1 MAISL
6 KPDFTFFSGHPALK
20 TVCQEMPELMN
31 QILTQSFA
39 NITALSDTFPLLHF
53 LPQSENND
61 PLSHAWELEKAKQCY
76 FEAFPTTRYFS
87 IENYASVRAATF
99 NMIVSR
105 VYRKLDLLETYP
117 ALDNEESRL
126 DSTRI
131 RSTASNLKTSSKDEA
146 TSSTKHKHFYDNW
159 KELSNGYPWIPLPQW
174 REGEPKTKVALPS
187 IGLQNTRY
195 VLDRILEKV
204 QDGTSYEYLNTILQ
218 RAGTS

>member
-105 VYRKLDLLETYP
+105 VYRKFDLLETYP
-117 ALDNEESRL
+117 ASDDEESRL

-131 RSTASNLKTSSKDEA
+131 RSTASNLRPFQKMKRHLLQSLSISISMITGKNSRMVTHGFPCLSGE
-146 TSSTKHKHFYDNW
+146 
-159 KELSNGYPWIPLPQW
+159 KES
-174 REGEPKTKVALPS
+174 PKQKWL
-187 IGLQNTRY
+187 IHL
-195 VLDRILEKV
+195 
-204 QDGTSYEYLNTILQ
+204 
-218 RAGTS
+218 